1 MNTISGLRTL
11 IGVLFAMACLVAGLF
26 LLAVEQR
33 GAAYGAFSLAIVG
46 VVGAL
51 AGKASVDALAAGGG
65 VSGAKAALMTPAKP
79 GDPPAPSPP
88 PGSVETK
95 TTTTVTP

>member
-1 MNTISGLRTL
+1 MNVNGNRTL

-51 AGKASVDALAAGGG
+51 AGKASVEALAAGGG
-65 VSGAKAALMTPAKP
+65 VEGAKAALLTNSKP
-79 GDPPAPSPP
+79 GDPPAPPP